1 MANAFGVDS
10 LHINVEAGD
19 AAVHLQLQLPTAGS
33 REKPVVLKAVLID
46 GGDNAHKA
54 PDTVKKVFD
63 EYLIDKAGL
72 AKNPPELNGKYT
84 WPDNKVKFDA
94 VIITHWDSDHYK
106 GLVKLMID
114 DVIAQGTKNTDDIQI
129 SFFKYGSEKGRKSPQ
144 TTFYCPYWNP
154 RTESFAKAK
163 NHWVQFKEDEPGF
176 LTFQPF
182 VVPRKR
188 TTRANNLALNRIAKL
203 DYTNLL
209 GMEFFSGSKLQ
220 TLSDAQRVT
229 PTNIFGFSRNVPLD
243 SERNKPGMFC
253 VAANK
258 AVLGPALPSLAHGPG
273 SEFIIGGD
281 AIHSPTNASSI
292 AAMII
297 LAPRLGPVQISH
309 YFGGDKEEKAEKD
322 IARWASGFRVTNIKA
337 SHHGSATSFPVDMFR
352 ELQPRNIIISAGG
365 EYGHPS
371 VCLHPK
377 KTKYMRLRF
386 M

>member
-19 AAVHLQLQLPTAGS
+19 AAVHLQLQTAGS
-33 REKPVVLKAVLID
+33 GIQKPVVLKAVLID

-72 AKNPPELNGKYT
+72 AKNPPEFNGKYT

-114 DVIAQGTKNTDDIQI
+114 DVIAQGSKNTDDIQI
-129 SFFKYGSEKGRKSPQ
+129 SFFKYGSVKGRKSPL

-163 NHWVQFKEDEPGF
+163 NHWVQFKEDEEGF

-188 TTRANNLALNRIAKL
+188 TTRANSLALNRIAKL

-209 GMEFFSGSKLQ
+209 GMEFFSGSKLR
-220 TLSDAQRVT
+220 TPGDAATVT
-229 PTNIFGFSRNVPLD
+229 PDNIFAGVSRTLALD
-243 SERNKPGMFC
+243 RNKPGMFC
-253 VAANK
+253 VASNK
-258 AVLGPALPSLAHGPG
+258 AVLGQALPSLAHGSG

-281 AIHSPTNASSI
+281 TIHSPTNASSI

-297 LAPRLGPVQISH
+297 LAPTLGPVRISH
-309 YFGGDKEEKAEKD
+309 YFGGDKEEKAERG
-322 IARWASGFRVTNIKA
+322 IARWASGFQVVNLKA

-352 ELQPRNIIISAGG
+352 ELQPKNIIVSAGG

-371 VCLHPK
+371 MCLHPK
-377 KTKYMRLRF
+377 QIKYMRLNF
-386 M
+386 V